1 MDLLAT
7 PGTILLA
14 ILALGILIIVHEG
27 GHFLIARLSG
37 MRVDRFSIGFG
48 PKLWSFKRGETIY
61 QIAAIPLGGFVQIA
75 GLNPGEMDEP
85 IEKDGKST
93 VIEKD
98 GKFVP
103 VERETAIEKDAKL
116 VPVERASDP
125 RMFPNRPVWQR
136 LATIFAGPA
145 TNYLFAAVL
154 MVVIYLMWGVPAAGR
169 APVVDGVIEGKPAAT
184 AGFQEGDEI
193 VSIGGKKVADTT
205 EVAPIISASKGEPL
219 DVEVLR
225 AGKPVTLRVQAAKDG
240 DEYRIGI
247 QIGGREI
254 WEPAPV
260 GTRIKEALIY
270 PLQYSKFVLQTLF
283 SGGFKQIIREGSG
296 PIGIVKAMRKQIALG
311 PRRAMLVIAAI
322 SIYLGLFNLLP
333 LPGLDGGRLAFL
345 GWEAISRR
353 KVNQRIEQTVHMVGV
368 LALLLLIVVITFKN
382 DIPIFAHW
390 LHR

>member
-1 MDLLAT
+1 MELLAT

-48 PKLWSFKRGETIY
+48 PKLWSFRRGETTY

-75 GLNPGEMDEP
+75 GMTPGEEGEQTA
-85 IEKDGKST
+85 IEKDGKH
-93 VIEKD
+93 VA
-98 GKFVP
+98 
-103 VERETAIEKDAKL
+103 VER
-116 VPVERASDP
+116 PGDP
-125 RMFPNRPVWQR
+125 RAFPNRPVYQR
-136 LATIFAGPA
+136 IATIFAGPA
-145 TNYLFAAVL
+145 TNYIFAAL
-154 MVVIYLMWGVPAAGR
+154 MMIVIYLMWGVPAAGK
-169 APVVDGVIEGKPAAT
+169 APVVDGVIEGKPAAA

-193 VSIGGKKVADTT
+193 VAIGGTKVSDTK
-205 EVAPIISASKGEPL
+205 EVAPLISASKGAPL
-219 DVEVLR
+219 AVDILR
-225 AGKPVTLRVQAAKDG
+225 VGKPMTLTVNAAKDG
-240 DEYRIGI
+240 DDYRIGI

-260 GTRIKEALIY
+260 GTRIKEALVY
-270 PLQYSKFVLQTLF
+270 PFEYSKFVLQTLF
-283 SGGFKQIIREGSG
+283 TGGFKQIIRDGSG

-353 KVNQRIEQTVHMVGV
+353 KVNQRIEQTIHMVGV
-368 LALLLLIVVITFKN
+368 LMLLGLILIITFKN
-382 DIPIFAHW
+382 DIPIFSK
-390 LHR
+390 LFHR

>member
-7 PGTILLA
+7 PGTIVLA

-48 PKLWSFKRGETIY
+48 PKLWSFKRGDTIY

-75 GLNPGEMDEP
+75 GMSPGEEADQ
-85 IEKDGKST
+85 T
-93 VIEKD
+93 VIEKE
-98 GKFVP
+98 GKYVS
-103 VERETAIEKDAKL
+103 VERQ
-116 VPVERASDP
+116 SDP
-125 RMFPNRPVWQR
+125 RFFPNRPIYQR
-136 LATIFAGPA
+136 IATIFAGPA
-145 TNYLFAAVL
+145 TNYIFAAIM
-154 MVVIYLMWGVPAAGR
+154 MVVIYLIWGVPAAGR
-169 APVVDGVIEGKPAAT
+169 APVVDGVIDGKPAAA

-205 EVAPIISASKGEPL
+205 EVAPLISASKGAPL
-219 DVEVLR
+219 DVEVSR
-225 AGKPVTLRVQAAKDG
+225 GGKPTTLRVTPAKDG

-270 PLQYSKFVLQTLF
+270 PVLYSKFVLQTLF
-283 SGGFKQIIREGSG
+283 TGGFRQIIREGSG

-311 PRRAMLVIAAI
+311 PQRAMMVIAAI

-353 KVNQRIEQTVHMVGV
+353 RVNQRIEQMVHMVGV
-368 LALLLLIVVITFKN
+368 LALLLLIVVISFKN
-382 DIPIFAHW
+382 D
-390 LHR
+390 LHLGQWFHR

>member
-14 ILALGILIIVHEG
+14 ILGLGVLIIVHEG
-27 GHFLIARLSG
+27 GHFLVARLSG

-75 GLNPGEMDEP
+75 GLNPGEEGITPD
-85 IEKDGKST
+85 
-93 VIEKD
+93 
-98 GKFVP
+98 
-103 VERETAIEKDAKL
+103 
-116 VPVERASDP
+116 DP
-125 RMFPNRPVWQR
+125 RAFPNRPVYQR

-145 TNYLFAAVL
+145 TNYIFAAIM
-154 MVVIYLMWGVPAAGR
+154 MVVIYLMWGVPAAGKT
-169 APVVDGVIEGKPAAT
+169 PVVDGVIEGKPAAA

-193 VSIGGKKVADTT
+193 VSIGGKKVSDTS
-205 EVAPIISASKGEPL
+205 EVAPLISASKGAAI
-219 DVEVLR
+219 DVDVLR
-225 AGKPVTLRVQAAKDG
+225 TGKAMTLHVTPAKDG

-247 QIGGREI
+247 QIGGREV

-270 PLQYSKFVLQTLF
+270 PALYSKFVLTTLF
-283 SGGFKQIIREGSG
+283 KGGWGQIYREGSG

-311 PRRAMLVIAAI
+311 PQRAMLVIAAI

-345 GWEAISRR
+345 GWEAVSRR

-368 LALLLLIVVITFKN
+368 LALLLLIVVISFKN
-382 DIPIFAHW
+382 D
-390 LHR
+390 LHLGQWFHR